1 METTKVFNQNPKNTL
16 QQGTSLSMHPHKFA
30 LWLFVVSITM
40 MFAAL
45 TSAYIVKISE
55 GQPLVYDLPQLF
67 WVSSVVI
74 IISSLT
80 MHWGYFSA
88 KKDNLQQTKIAM
100 VVTMVLGLVFL
111 VMQIQGWN
119 ELVSQ
124 NIYFAGSQSKPTG
137 SFVYVFSGL
146 HGIHLVSGLVFVAI
160 ILIKTFT
167 GRIHSKSMNAMEMCV
182 TYWHFLDLLWL
193 YLFAFLLLNH

>member
-1 METTKVFNQNPKNTL
+1 METTKVFNQNPKITL
-16 QQGTSLSMHPHKFA
+16 QQGTTLSMHPHKFA

-67 WVSSVVI
+67 WVSSIVIVV
-74 IISSLT
+74 SSIT

-100 VVTMVLGLVFL
+100 VITMVLGLVFL
-111 VMQIQGWN
+111 VMQIQGWS

-146 HGIHLVSGLVFVAI
+146 HGVHLLSGLVFVAI
-160 ILIKTFT
+160 ILIKTFM
-167 GRIHSKSMNAMEMCV
+167 GHIHSKSMNAMEMCV

>member
-1 METTKVFNQNPKNTL
+1 METTKAINQNVKNPPA
-16 QQGTSLSMHPHKFA
+16 QGTSLSMHPHKFA

-40 MFAAL
+40 TFAAL

-67 WVSSVVI
+67 WVSSIII
-74 IISSLT
+74 IISSAT
-80 MHWGYFSA
+80 MHWGYLSA
-88 KKDNLQQTKIAM
+88 KKDNITQTKIAM
-100 VVTMVLGLVFL
+100 VITMILGLIFL
-111 VMQIQGWN
+111 AMQLQAWG
-119 ELVSQ
+119 ELVGQ
-124 NIYFAGSQSKPTG
+124 NIYFAGSKSKPTG

-146 HGIHLVSGLVFVAI
+146 HGLHLVSGLVFVAI
-160 ILIKTFT
+160 ILIKTFMM
-167 GRIHSKSMNAMEMCV
+167 RIHSKSMNAMEMCV

>member
-1 METTKVFNQNPKNTL
+1 
-16 QQGTSLSMHPHKFA
+16 MHPHKFA

-67 WVSSVVI
+67 WVSSIVIVV
-74 IISSLT
+74 SSIT

-100 VVTMVLGLVFL
+100 VITMVLGLVFL
-111 VMQIQGWN
+111 VMQIQGWS

-146 HGIHLVSGLVFVAI
+146 HGVHLLSGLVFVAI
-160 ILIKTFT
+160 ILIKTFM
-167 GRIHSKSMNAMEMCV
+167 GHIHSKSMNAMEMCV